1 MRFFM
6 DNDYK
11 HIAPNLQRR
20 LDLCL
25 FGLLAAGLALFVV
38 QGCQAVTASWDW
50 QALFRAFFRLDADR
64 GLVPGPLGR
73 GLVTTLRLAAWTF
86 GFALLAGFAL
96 GLVRSLCAR
105 PLRMIGAVL
114 VALTRNLPPL
124 VLVFIVHYFLSGALA
139 ASLNWDWV
147 TGLPG
152 AAIFLPEASGMPV
165 FVSAVITLSL
175 YEGAY
180 IGEIV
185 RAGIAGVA
193 REQWDAAASLGFS
206 RLAALRLVV
215 LPQSFRFMIPPLAG
229 QIASLIKDS
238 AVVSVISV
246 QELTFQGTEFMTS
259 SGLAGEVWLA
269 VSACYLCL
277 CLGVSL
283 IGRLLERRCKWA

>member
-1 MRFFM
+1 M
-6 DNDYK
+6 DNRHMQIDPG
-11 HIAPNLQRR
+11 IQRR

-25 FGLLAAGLALFVV
+25 FGLLAMGIILFLAH
-38 QGCQAVTASWDW
+38 GCQAVTAAWDW
-50 QALFRAFFRLDADR
+50 QALFRAFFRLEEGQGIVA
-64 GLVPGPLGR
+64 GPLGR
-73 GLVTTLRLAAWTF
+73 GLITTLRLAAWTF
-86 GFALLAGFAL
+86 GFSLLFGFVL

-105 PLRMIGAVL
+105 PLRMFGAVI

-139 ASLNWDWV
+139 ASLDWQW
-147 TGLPG
+147 TARLPG
-152 AAIFLPEASGMPV
+152 AGILLPEASGMPV

-185 RAGIAGVA
+185 RAGVAGVA

-206 RLAALRLVV
+206 RPAALRLVI
-215 LPQSFRFMIPPLAG
+215 LPQAFRFMLPPLAG
-229 QIASLIKDS
+229 QMASLIKDS

-246 QELTFQGTEFMTS
+246 RELTFQGTEFMTS

-283 IGRLLERRCKWA
+283 IGRLLEKRRKWT

>member
-1 MRFFM
+1 MS
-6 DNDYK
+6 NDYK
-11 HIAPNLQRR
+11 HIALDLQRR
-20 LDLCL
+20 LDLFLC
-25 FGLLAAGLALFVV
+25 GLLAAGIVLFVV

-50 QALFRAFFRLDADR
+50 QALLRAFFRLDADR

-73 GLVTTLRLAAWTF
+73 GLITTLRLAVWTLAF
-86 GFALLAGFAL
+86 GLLAGFAL

-139 ASLNWDWV
+139 ASLNWEWV
-147 TGLPG
+147 ARLPG
-152 AAIFLPEASGMPV
+152 AGILLPGASGMPV

-193 REQWDAAASLGFS
+193 HEQWDAAASLGFS

-277 CLGVSL
+277 CLGVSF

>member
-1 MRFFM
+1 MS
-6 DNDYK
+6 NDYK
-11 HIAPNLQRR
+11 HVAPGVQRR
-20 LDLCL
+20 LDVCL
-25 FGLLAAGLALFVV
+25 FGLLAAGLALFVIE
-38 QGCQAVTASWDW
+38 GCRAAAVSWDW
-50 QALFRAFFRLDADR
+50 QALFRAFFRLEE
-64 GLVPGPLGR
+64 GLGIVPGPLGR
-73 GLVTTLRLAAWTF
+73 GLITTLRLAVWTF
-86 GFALLAGFAL
+86 GFALLAGLAL

-124 VLVFIVHYFLSGALA
+124 VLVFIIHYFLSGALS
-139 ASLNWDWV
+139 ASLDWQWIAR
-147 TGLPG
+147 LPG
-152 AAIFLPEASGMPV
+152 SGLLLPEASGMPV

-185 RAGIAGVA
+185 RAGIGGVA

-206 RLAALRLVV
+206 RMASLRRII
-215 LPQSFRFMIPPLAG
+215 LPQAFRFMIPPLSG

-269 VSACYLCL
+269 VSICYLVL
-277 CLGVSL
+277 CLGVSF